1 MLEWIQELEPEFLI
15 IFITLFLLL
24 IFSIFTIGK
33 VQRVLNLIGKK
44 ALNLTEDLLVRD
56 GEDVVD
62 IIIAN
67 TSFVNVETGAV
78 GFVYKKVLLPLNEE
92 GIMVLARNTHK
103 ISIPLK
109 DLRSFVLGTS
119 NKVKKVSIYVEDILG
134 RRSFKK
140 AKNSMRM
147 LKKIMRT
154 ERKIARKEAK
164 KERYETG
171 NYLFFERIG
180 LAFKFIFSPITK
192 GVRAFRLW
200 TNRKF
205 KEREVRVEIRKKE
218 RNHQIEMQLLADE
231 ERHEKEIA
239 EVESKIDEERKA
251 KGVEVRQAALQRKED
266 ERVNLQEDKI
276 AKEEKV
282 ESDKKLL
289 EEESKKEKLN
299 EEKVNAEEDST
310 QGVAS
315 KIDEKDKK

>member
-15 IFITLFLLL
+15 IFITLFFLLV
-24 IFSIFTIGK
+24 FSIFTIGK
-33 VQRVLNLIGKK
+33 VQRVLNLIGKR

-67 TSFVNVETGAV
+67 TSFVNVETGGI

-119 NKVKKVSIYVEDILG
+119 DRVKRVSIYVEDTLG

-154 ERKIARKEAK
+154 ERKLARKEAK
-164 KERYETG
+164 RERFESG

-192 GVRAFRLW
+192 GVRAFRVW

-218 RNHQIEMQLLADE
+218 KKHQIEMQLLADE
-231 ERHEKEIA
+231 ERHEKEMV
-239 EVESKIDEERKA
+239 EVEARINEERKA
-251 KGVEVRQAALQRKED
+251 KGVDVRQAALQRKED
-266 ERVNLQEDKI
+266 ERNDEKEAKI
-276 AKEEKV
+276 ASEEKI
-282 ESDKKLL
+282 ESDKKTV
-289 EEESKKEKLN
+289 KDDAQKAKLN

-310 QGVAS
+310 QGKSS
-315 KIDEKDKK
+315 KIDEEDGK